1 MLGLTKSTSDLL
13 GPALGEGAVA
23 TGSGTAVTVGASNAI
38 FGVAGMIG
46 PLVGAVVLPR
56 PELGFVA
63 IALLCLAAAGLMRSH
78 AVAPVAGRTPRRLS
92 SAR

>member
-1 MLGLTKSTSDLL
+1 MLLN
-13 GPALGEGAVA
+13 PASYVLVGEGAVA

-46 PLVGAVVLPR
+46 PLVGAVVLPH

-63 IALLCLAAAGLMRSH
+63 IALLCLAAAGLMRGH
-78 AVAPVAGRTPRRLS
+78 AVTHATGATAAPDTCTA
-92 SAR
+92 